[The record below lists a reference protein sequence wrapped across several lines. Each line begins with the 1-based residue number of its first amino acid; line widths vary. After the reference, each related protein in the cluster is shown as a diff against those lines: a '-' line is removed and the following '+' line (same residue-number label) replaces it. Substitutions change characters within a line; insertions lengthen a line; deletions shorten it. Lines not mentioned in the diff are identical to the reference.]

1 MWYTMIS
8 QIKENIVRLL
18 FCSFLLVS
26 CSSNVNEG
34 LLKELDG
41 LIESRLDIY
50 SAYEAGLQ
58 DLKDSLALAES
69 YDEKWKWA
77 DTLYRSY
84 EYFSL
89 DSTMEYVGKQKEYA
103 TTQRQK
109 YQTAINEV
117 MLNVYRRNEGLAEE
131 LFMDLDTAMIKD
143 VGLIKQYY
151 NCGIVLYSHMKGYG
165 RHISKEM
172 AVSKISEFRKQYLL
186 IDSISFFAQ
195 KTLAQMARDRGD
207 YKTSLKILD
216 SLAIV
221 ETDIHN
227 QALIAFN
234 QAEIYRC
241 LDDRDKRIEA
251 LVRSVRNDI
260 HGAVRNYV
268 SLYNLALLQY
278 EERSLKRASL
288 YISANMTDAIAAGFN
303 TRLINAGISQ
313 MIITDAMREEEKR
326 RVESLLVVL
335 ACILVLFVLTFVLL
349 FNNNRYIGRLNRIKN
364 QLLEMNSR
372 LKEANSNLELA
383 NRIKDSYVFSYM
395 ELSIG
400 YLRKLEDTRREVKSI
415 AKNGGLDAVLKFL
428 RSPSYIYDEYKQYYK
443 VFDEAFLGI
452 FPDFIEKVNSL
463 LVEEARFQIPDEP
476 VLCTEL
482 RLLAAIR
489 LGVKESGKIATFLNC
504 SPTTVY
510 TYRTRLKRSA
520 ICPKEK
526 FEDLLYSII

>member
-1 MWYTMIS
+1 
-8 QIKENIVRLL
+8 
-18 FCSFLLVS
+18 
-26 CSSNVNEG
+26 
-34 LLKELDG
+34 
-41 LIESRLDIY
+41 
-50 SAYEAGLQ
+50 
-58 DLKDSLALAES
+58 
-69 YDEKWKWA
+69 
-77 DTLYRSY
+77 
-84 EYFSL
+84 
-89 DSTMEYVGKQKEYA
+89 
-103 TTQRQK
+103 
-109 YQTAINEV
+109 
-117 MLNVYRRNEGLAEE
+117 
-131 LFMDLDTAMIKD
+131 
-143 VGLIKQYY
+143 
-151 NCGIVLYSHMKGYG
+151 
-165 RHISKEM
+165 
-172 AVSKISEFRKQYLL
+172 
-186 IDSISFFAQ
+186 
-195 KTLAQMARDRGD
+195 
-207 YKTSLKILD
+207 
-216 SLAIV
+216 
-221 ETDIHN
+221 
-227 QALIAFN
+227 
-234 QAEIYRC
+234 
-241 LDDRDKRIEA
+241 
-251 LVRSVRNDI
+251 
-260 HGAVRNYV
+260 
-268 SLYNLALLQY
+268 
-278 EERSLKRASL
+278 
-288 YISANMTDAIAAGFN
+288 MTDAIAAGFN